1 MEGEV
6 PEIVP
11 SSRKFDLEHPRTLF
25 RIDLKS
31 EAGISEAILLTVVHS
46 RKKVGRKGSNSNM
59 PAVPMIYS

>member
-31 EAGISEAILLTVVHS
+31 QARISEAILLTVVHS
-46 RKKVGRKGSNSNM
+46 RKKVGLAKAPILTCM
-59 PAVPMIYS
+59 LYQ